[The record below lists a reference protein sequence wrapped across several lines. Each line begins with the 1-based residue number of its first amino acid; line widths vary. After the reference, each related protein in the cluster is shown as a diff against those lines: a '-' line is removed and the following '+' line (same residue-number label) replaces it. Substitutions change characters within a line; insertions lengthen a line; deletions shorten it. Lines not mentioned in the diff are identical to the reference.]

1 LNKSQETVSLP
12 ANRPHLDRDAK
23 TAEILDA
30 AESLLLEDGY
40 ESTTMSAIARKAGI
54 SSNAVY
60 WYFPGKDELLAAVLS
75 RRQQQALDRLD
86 QAPDASLVDRARTAL
101 GELDSIAN
109 LSVAVHE
116 RAKHSTAVAAV
127 HEAFHATMSERLYD
141 AFTAAGLGEPD
152 ARMAAAAIVA
162 IVEGVHL
169 HDAPYDPAA
178 RDELVLWALR
188 HFAGDAAG

>member
-1 LNKSQETVSLP
+1 MP

-40 ESTTMSAIARKAGI
+40 EATTMSAIASRAGV
-54 SSNAVY
+54 SSNSVY
-60 WYFPGKDELLAAVLS
+60 WYFPGKDELLAGVLS
-75 RRQQQALDRLD
+75 RRQQRALKRIDETRN
-86 QAPDASLVDRARTAL
+86 ASLADRARAVL
-101 GELDSIAN
+101 GELDSIGN

-127 HEAFHATMSERLYD
+127 HEAFHATMSERLHD
-141 AFTAAGLGEPD
+141 AFVKTGLSETD

-169 HDAPYDPAA
+169 HDAPFDPAA